1 MKQMITATLALMMM
15 TATALAAPV
24 RDGAGTQEYAPYPA
38 ASYACCCGSE
48 PGNDQKP
55 QGK

>member
-38 ASYACCCGSE
+38 ASYACCGGGE